1 MSHLYRLANAALAL
15 ALLGMTPGIQAKEQV
30 ARAAPPAR
38 AARRVVLDEKT
49 AGKAIHVRAARNL
62 LTTVELPED
71 LLGVTCPDCSDG
83 KNPGADALF
92 HLETAGQGRY
102 LTITPNAGGGRRRAV
117 DDPVTTVLIRLE
129 HATLLLYLERVE
141 RKRLADT
148 RLILAYPNRPADS
161 EYLRAEKAKFEAEAM
176 AKIESE
182 VSGRFLR
189 AFSEPHHCTGKGGR
203 VRSEDIVLEVTELC
217 YFGRDVIIA
226 FKVENRGRLALE
238 LGPVEVNRGAHK
250 REYLSRRTVEFQ
262 EVSDGVVSVRLPEG
276 DASTAAFE
284 LTVRESAGKQRRVTI
299 GGLEL

>member
-1 MSHLYRLANAALAL
+1 MLRIAPLVNAALAVV
-15 ALLGMTPGIQAKEQV
+15 LLGVAPGVQAKEPA
-30 ARAAPPAR
+30 ARAVAGIR

-49 AGKAIHVRAARNL
+49 VGKAIHVRTAQNL

-83 KNPGADALF
+83 KENADALF
-92 HLETAGQGRY
+92 RLEPAGQGRY
-102 LTITPNAGGGRRRAV
+102 LTVTPNTGEGRRARAG
-117 DDPVTTVLIRLE
+117 DDPVTTVLVRLE
-129 HATLLLYLERVE
+129 HATLMLYLERVE

-148 RLILAYPNRPADS
+148 RVILAYPNRSADS

-189 AFSEPHHCTGKGGR
+189 AFSAPHHCSGKGGR
-203 VRSEDIVLEVTELC
+203 VRNEDIVLEVTELC

-226 FKVENRGRLALE
+226 FKVENRGRVALE
-238 LGPVEVNRGAHK
+238 LGPVEVNKGAHK
-250 REYLSRRTVEFQ
+250 REYLSKRTVEFQ

-276 DASTAAFE
+276 GASPGAFE
-284 LTVRESAGKQRRVTI
+284 VTVRESAGKQRSVTV